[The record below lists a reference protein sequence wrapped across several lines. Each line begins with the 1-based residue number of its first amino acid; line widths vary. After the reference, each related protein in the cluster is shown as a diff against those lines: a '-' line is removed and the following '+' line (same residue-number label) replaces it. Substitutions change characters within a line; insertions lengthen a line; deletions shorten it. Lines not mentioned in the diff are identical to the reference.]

1 MDNIRKNSILH
12 HSTFSL
18 FHYSISKA
26 NKETTMDFER
36 YYLDLFEILTA
47 SCKKIASGKFE
58 PSDSEKLFEL
68 SKKGRY
74 PSFLADLAEAFGMML
89 VKFEAREFQL
99 KETIEDLEAAKA
111 KLEEYSRKLERE
123 LEECLEDNT
132 MTDGE

>member
-1 MDNIRKNSILH
+1 M
-12 HSTFSL
+12 
-18 FHYSISKA
+18 HYSIPKT
-26 NKETTMDFER
+26 NKETNMDFER

-74 PSFLADLAEAFGMML
+74 PSFLAELAEAFGMML

-99 KETIEDLEAAKA
+99 KETIEDLEKTKV

-123 LEECLEDNT
+123 LEECLENNSK
-132 MTDGE
+132 